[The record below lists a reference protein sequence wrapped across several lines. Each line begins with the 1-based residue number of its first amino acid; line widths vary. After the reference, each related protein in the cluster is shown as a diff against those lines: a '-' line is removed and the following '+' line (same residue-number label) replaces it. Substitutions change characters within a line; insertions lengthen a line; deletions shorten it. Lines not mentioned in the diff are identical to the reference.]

1 MVPVSH
7 LCRVRV
13 AKQDIELGIGRG
25 HHTNA
30 RSEVTKH
37 VVGHFLQDVGI
48 QVLYAGG
55 GEEDKGGWLCRI
67 QIQIDSFIFTKSKV
81 EVSYSSDSF
90 LIEQNKVP
98 SF

>member
-1 MVPVSH
+1 MITRLSICLVGHVHGCHSPVLELLSSPLKLMVPVSH

-55 GEEDKGGWLCRI
+55 GQEDKGG
-67 QIQIDSFIFTKSKV
+67 
-81 EVSYSSDSF
+81 
-90 LIEQNKVP
+90 
-98 SF
+98 